1 MEQGVGVAEMET
13 SSRGFAVE
21 RRMTHLTLIQEVIG
35 TEKLRQRRWLKKF
48 TLIFLDKE
56 KMNNWY

>member
-1 MEQGVGVAEMET
+1 MEQGVGVAVVKT

-21 RRMTHLTLIQEVIG
+21 RRMTHLTLIQEVMG
-35 TEKLRQRRWLKKF
+35 REKLRQRRWLIEF

-56 KMNNWY
+56 MNN

>member
-1 MEQGVGVAEMET
+1 MEHGVGIAVVKT

-21 RRMTHLTLIQEVIG
+21 RRMTRLTLIQEVMG
-35 TEKLRQRRWLKKF
+35 KEKLRQRRWLVEF

-56 KMNNWY
+56 KMNN